1 MSDHPWTV
9 EQFRPKLDE
18 FLKPLL
24 RLSRLDLDYELRE
37 GGGDDKFISTDI
49 TVSFDGKDLDL
60 LLAQRGELL
69 LALEQLTL
77 EAIGVSHSNRYRIIF
92 DARDYRLMRIEELRL
107 SAQTAADNVKRT
119 GVAFRFNAMSSRERR
134 IIHLA
139 LRDDPEVT
147 TLSDGVPPN
156 SHAVV
161 RKAET

>member
-37 GGGDDKFISTDI
+37 GGGDDEFISPDI

-69 LALEQLTL
+69 LAVEQLTL
-77 EAIGVSHSNRYRIIF
+77 EALGVSHSNRYRIIF
-92 DARDYRLMRIEELRL
+92 DARDYRLLRIEELRL
-107 SAQTAADNVKRT
+107 SAETAADNVKR
-119 GVAFRFNAMSSRERR
+119 
-134 IIHLA
+134 
-139 LRDDPEVT
+139 
-147 TLSDGVPPN
+147 
-156 SHAVV
+156 
-161 RKAET
+161 